1 MKLNNLISLS
11 IEALLISFYNCF
23 IFSLRQWSC
32 KIKNKCVNI
41 MTLVLYWA
49 NDPLPQSYNYLT
61 MCVSSPPW
69 SSDPR
74 FSHFDC
80 SCSKGINKETN
91 IVFSETYLRK
101 TNSWCKCK
109 QTSVKKVTKSETSII
124 SLFIPLSSPAG
135 ILTLQDHFSDY
146 AIFSLHCN
154 ILLDIEI
161 AGLFFNF
168 KFCQIEDLL
177 TYWQKPL

>member
-1 MKLNNLISLS
+1 MEQHNIEVASNFMKLNNLISLS

-101 TNSWCKCK
+101 TNSWCIRNKHH
-109 QTSVKKVTKSETSII
+109 
-124 SLFIPLSSPAG
+124 LFVH
-135 ILTLQDHFSDY
+135 TLEQPCWDS
-146 AIFSLHCN
+146 N
-154 ILLDIEI
+154 TT
-161 AGLFFNF
+161 GPFFRLCYF
-168 KFCQIEDLL
+168 
-177 TYWQKPL
+177 

>member
-1 MKLNNLISLS
+1 MIRYHNPIIIWQCESPLHPGHQID
-11 IEALLISFYNCF
+11 FH
-23 IFSLRQWSC
+23 IFFH
-32 KIKNKCVNI
+32 IFFHI
-41 MTLVLYWA
+41 
-49 NDPLPQSYNYLT
+49 
-61 MCVSSPPW
+61 
-69 SSDPR
+69 
-74 FSHFDC
+74 DC